1 MNRKRH
7 GKGAYVYKNN
17 DKYVGDWEN
26 DVFEGVGIYLFD
38 NGDYYYGDLSNG

>member
-1 MNRKRH
+1 M
-7 GKGAYVYKNN
+7 
-17 DKYVGDWEN
+17 GDWEN